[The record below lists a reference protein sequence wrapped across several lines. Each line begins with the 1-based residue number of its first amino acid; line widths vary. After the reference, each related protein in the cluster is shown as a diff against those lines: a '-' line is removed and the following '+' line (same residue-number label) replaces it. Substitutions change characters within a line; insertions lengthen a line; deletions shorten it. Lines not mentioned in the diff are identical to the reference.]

1 MHPFPADFDLLFF
14 QGVRMHH
21 AVFTQGHGDKTC
33 ISVGEFEV
41 LDGVPSSSFS
51 RVLSRLKSPPAS
63 STHGH
68 LGRNRDSLSVSLLSL
83 PKSFPTVHV
92 RVALAPIE
100 LNLDQDTAHFLLSIA
115 GDSSDSSSS
124 QEGDDDF
131 GSESDAFDVGGVCCP
146 ATVCFE
152 GTSVKLNLKH
162 RKLETGKIGQGD
174 AGQLIGLLMFLY
186 G

>member
-1 MHPFPADFDLLFF
+1 
-14 QGVRMHH
+14 MHH
-21 AVFTQGHGDKTC
+21 AVFSGGHGDKTC
-33 ISVGEFEV
+33 ISVSEFEV

-51 RVLSRLKSPPAS
+51 RVLSRLNRPPVS

-68 LGRNRDSLSVSLLSL
+68 LGRNGDSLSISLLSL

-100 LNLDQDTAHFLLSIA
+100 LNLDQDTLHFLLSIA
-115 GDSSDSSSS
+115 GDSSEPTQSRG
-124 QEGDDDF
+124 GDFDDF
-131 GSESDAFDVGGVCCP
+131 GSDLDALDVGSDCCL

-152 GTSVKLNLKH
+152 GTSVKLNLRH

-174 AGQLIGLLMFLY
+174 AEQLIGLLMYLY